1 MPVIVKIFYVNII
14 IVIPIL
20 YIRIIEIGLY
30 SNNTVDQTENVMNSV
45 FAKETLSKC

>member
-1 MPVIVKIFYVNII
+1 MPVIVKIFYVNIT
-14 IVIPIL
+14 IVIPTL